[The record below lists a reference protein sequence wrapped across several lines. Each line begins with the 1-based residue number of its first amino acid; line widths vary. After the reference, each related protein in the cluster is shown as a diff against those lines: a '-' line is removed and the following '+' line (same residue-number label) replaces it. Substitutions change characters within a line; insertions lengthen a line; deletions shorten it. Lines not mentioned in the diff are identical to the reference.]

1 MSAKNLLH
9 FGRIDVQSAADDH
22 VALPVGEMEIA
33 VRVATGHVADR
44 AILAPER
51 SSCLLRRFPV
61 TLKRVRRTGIEFA
74 NFAVGDF
81 GAVWIQKFDSAS
93 AKTFA
98 ADRAELGQL
107 LFGAQHSHP
116 PGFSRAIG

>member
-1 MSAKNLLH
+1 MAVCSRHFVPAPIEDIGVRGDLILMQDDHGVNRLSPLIVRNADRGHVLDPGMSAKNLLH

-22 VALPVGEMEIA
+22 VALPVGEMETA

-61 TLKRVRRTGIEFA
+61 TLKRE
-74 NFAVGDF
+74 
-81 GAVWIQKFDSAS
+81 
-93 AKTFA
+93 
-98 ADRAELGQL
+98 
-107 LFGAQHSHP
+107 
-116 PGFSRAIG
+116 